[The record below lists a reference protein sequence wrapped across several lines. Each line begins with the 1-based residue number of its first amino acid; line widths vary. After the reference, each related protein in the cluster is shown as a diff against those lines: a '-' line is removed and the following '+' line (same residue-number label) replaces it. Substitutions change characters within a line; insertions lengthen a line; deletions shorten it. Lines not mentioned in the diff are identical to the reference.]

1 MMNVARFSRLL
12 RHDVGMGN
20 TMHIVKDFLVALF
33 VVLLAWAA
41 QWLLKSFLNDRVP
54 FITFFPAMFVL
65 AWWGGFRPT
74 LIGTI
79 LSGVILSY
87 AILEPINSFKIA
99 GYEYQ
104 IGFVIYMA
112 VSLAIGWLGEK
123 VMQSKLIAKQATE
136 NALNEGKQLRVNVAN
151 RVRAEEALVF
161 LSNASTSLAALVDRE
176 SALQQAARLP
186 IPFLADWC
194 VVYVVDQG
202 ENIEYHAHAHVD
214 PEKDQILGEM
224 LSKFPLDWNSNTATV
239 RALKTGQSQ
248 LLENLSDPQL
258 QSFTQTGEHLA
269 MVALLKP
276 HAVISVPLK
285 IRERIIGVIGL
296 VACDPLRHYTQREV
310 ALAESLAQRVAVAVD
325 NARLFHAVKEASR
338 QKDEF
343 LAMLAHELR
352 NPLAAIRYA
361 VTLGQMSPDESTEE
375 MFGVI
380 DRQTGNLA
388 HLIDDLLDVSRISR
402 DKITLQL
409 QNADVRSLIEGVTAA
424 VRPTLDEKRHELILE
439 IPEENIV
446 VHVDPT
452 RAEQIL
458 ANLLL
463 NAAKYTNP
471 SGCITIR
478 VFTEPPQAIIQVI
491 DTGVGLTQEMLQR
504 VFDLFA
510 QADRSLDRSQGGL
523 GIGLTVARKLAE
535 MHGGTIEAESEGL
548 GRGATF
554 TVRLPLAESA
564 VVAEVPTAM
573 NAHCDLLGRRR
584 VLVVDDN
591 RDTATSCAQLFHALG
606 HDVRTA
612 FDGFEAIEVAHS
624 FRPEVIFLDI
634 GLPGMNGYDV
644 AKTLRK
650 EGFNDESIIAVTGYG
665 QPEDRQ
671 RSDDAGFD
679 EHLVK
684 PVQQDALVSVLRRVA
699 AMQETAS

>member
-1 MMNVARFSRLL
+1 
-12 RHDVGMGN
+12 
-20 TMHIVKDFLVALF
+20 MHIVKDFFAALF
-33 VVLLAWAA
+33 AVLLAWAA

-79 LSGVILSY
+79 LSGLVLSY
-87 AILEPINSFKIA
+87 AILEPIYSFRIA

-104 IGFVIYMA
+104 IGFVIYMS

-123 VMQSKLIAKQATE
+123 VMQSKVVAKRATQ
-136 NALNEGKQLRVNVAN
+136 NAISEGKQLRVNVAN

-202 ENIEYHAHAHVD
+202 KGIEYHAHAHVD
-214 PEKDQILGEM
+214 PAKDQFLGEM
-224 LSKFPLDWNSNTATV
+224 LSKFPLDWDSSTATV

-248 LLENLSDPQL
+248 LLESISDPQL
-258 QSFTQTGEHLA
+258 QSFTQTDEHRA
-269 MVALLKP
+269 MVAQLNP

-285 IRERIIGVIGL
+285 IRDRTIGVIGL
-296 VACDPLRHYTQREV
+296 VACDPLRRYTQREV

-361 VTLGQMSPDESTEE
+361 VTLGQMSPDDSADE

-388 HLIDDLLDVSRISR
+388 RLIDDLLDVSRISR
-402 DKITLQL
+402 DKITLQRR
-409 QNADVRSLIEGVTAA
+409 NADVRVLIAGVTAT
-424 VRPTLDEKRHELILE
+424 VRPTLEEKHHELVLD
-439 IPEENIV
+439 IPDETIV
-446 VHVDPT
+446 VYVDPT

-471 SGCITIR
+471 GGRITIR
-478 VFTEPPQAIIQVI
+478 VHAEQPQAIIQVI
-491 DTGVGLTQEMLQR
+491 DTGVGLTPEMLDH

-535 MHGGTIEAESEGL
+535 MHGGTIVAESEGL
-548 GRGATF
+548 GRGSTF
-554 TVRLPLAESA
+554 TVRLPLAEDAVIVEAPRAKSA
-564 VVAEVPTAM
+564 R
-573 NAHCDLLGRRR
+573 CDMLGRRR

-591 RDTATSCAQLFHALG
+591 RDTATACAQLFNALG

-612 FDGFEAIEVAHS
+612 FDGLEAIEVAHS

-644 AKTLRK
+644 AKTLRR
-650 EGFNDESIIAVTGYG
+650 EGFNGESIIAVSGYG

-671 RSDDAGFD
+671 RSHDAGFD
-679 EHLVK
+679 GHLVK
-684 PVQQDALVSVLRRVA
+684 PVHQDALVSVLQRVA
-699 AMQETAS
+699 ATQEIAT